1 MHEHIYNKNFMERN
15 EHVHKC
21 GRCPVFMSISG
32 NVFMF
37 VTLGL
42 KTALL
47 RKLKEEH
54 LGSLLLGPS
63 VKL

>member
-1 MHEHIYNKNFMERN
+1 MAIN
-15 EHVHKC
+15 EQVHKC
-21 GRCPVFMSISG
+21 GQCPVFMSVSG

-54 LGSLLLGPS
+54 LGSLLLGTS
-63 VKL
+63 AKL